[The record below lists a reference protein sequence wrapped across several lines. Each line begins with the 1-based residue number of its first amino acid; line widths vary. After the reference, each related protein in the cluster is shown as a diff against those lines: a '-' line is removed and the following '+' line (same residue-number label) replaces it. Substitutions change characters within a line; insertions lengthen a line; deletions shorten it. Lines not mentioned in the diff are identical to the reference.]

1 MNYHLQSLG
10 WTLLHFCWQAG
21 AIAVVY
27 WLADAALSKASSQTR
42 YLLALGAMLLMFLGA
57 VATFGYEETH
67 AHSKP
72 FLSDAGSWAG
82 PSAAFDP
89 ASFTGRSTSG
99 SAAEPI
105 RLSQLLPWLDVA
117 WSLGV
122 ACFSTRTIA
131 GWGSLQRLRKQASVE
146 APEGVRVNF
155 TRLCHRL
162 GIQRRV
168 DLLISEHIQGPL
180 AMGIVRAVILVPAST
195 LMALSPEQLE
205 AVLAH
210 ELAHIRRADYVWNL
224 AQTTIETLFFFHPAV
239 WWLGHKVRH
248 HRELCCDDLAVQ
260 SCGDAVLYATALLRL
275 EEQRSRQ
282 LNLAM
287 ALDGHRS
294 VSGLRTRIA
303 RILGESM
310 GNRGP
315 HEPAPLPLA
324 AIFSALTLLLLSAPP
339 LLAGLPQN
347 ATMTPA
353 APALPPPTPVR
364 PVPDPVV
371 LPPTPRIAVAPPAA
385 RLAPLAALGIQQSAT
400 ADSPAHKSDYID
412 EMRAAGYDA
421 DIDKYVAMKV
431 QGITPD
437 YAREMA
443 KAGFGK
449 PSADDLIAMKVQGVT
464 PDYVAELHSAGI
476 EPSSFGDLVAYRI
489 FHVTPEFFAGMKA
502 AGFDSVPP
510 SKLIALRVHGVTPEY
525 AKTVKQ
531 QYPNATLDE
540 LVQLRIFHID
550 DAFLAAAKRHGFTS
564 LSIEKL
570 VQLRISGVL
579 GDDEAGTK

>member
-21 AIAVVY
+21 AIALVY

-57 VATFGYEETH
+57 LATFGYEEMH

-72 FLSDAGSWAG
+72 FLSDTSSWAG
-82 PSAAFDP
+82 PSAAFDL
-89 ASFTGRSTSG
+89 ASFTGRGTSG
-99 SAAEPI
+99 SAEEPV
-105 RLSQLLPWLDVA
+105 RLSQLLPWLDIA

-131 GWGSLQRLRKQASVE
+131 GWGFLQRLRKQAVVE

-224 AQTTIETLFFFHPAV
+224 AQTAIETLFFFHPAV

-260 SCGDAVLYATALLRL
+260 ACGDAVLYATALLRL

-282 LNLAM
+282 MNLAM

-294 VSGLRTRIA
+294 ISGLRTRIA
-303 RILGESM
+303 RILGESISQ
-310 GNRGP
+310 RGA
-315 HEPAPLPLA
+315 HELAPLPLA
-324 AIFSALTLLLLSAPP
+324 VIFSALMLLLLSVPP
-339 LLAGLPQN
+339 HLAGLPQN
-347 ATMTPA
+347 PIMSPA
-353 APALPPPTPVR
+353 APALPAPTLAPPVSKG
-364 PVPDPVV
+364 DIS
-371 LPPTPRIAVAPPAA
+371 PPARRIAVAPQVARPRSARGPGNPAICD
-385 RLAPLAALGIQQSAT
+385 R
-400 ADSPAHKSDYID
+400 
-412 EMRAAGYDA
+412 R
-421 DIDKYVAMKV
+421 
-431 QGITPD
+431 
-437 YAREMA
+437 
-443 KAGFGK
+443 
-449 PSADDLIAMKVQGVT
+449 
-464 PDYVAELHSAGI
+464 
-476 EPSSFGDLVAYRI
+476 
-489 FHVTPEFFAGMKA
+489 FAGTQA
-502 AGFDSVPP
+502 
-510 SKLIALRVHGVTPEY
+510 
-525 AKTVKQ
+525 
-531 QYPNATLDE
+531 
-540 LVQLRIFHID
+540 
-550 DAFLAAAKRHGFTS
+550 
-564 LSIEKL
+564 
-570 VQLRISGVL
+570 
-579 GDDEAGTK
+579 

>member
-437 YAREMA
+437 YAQEMA